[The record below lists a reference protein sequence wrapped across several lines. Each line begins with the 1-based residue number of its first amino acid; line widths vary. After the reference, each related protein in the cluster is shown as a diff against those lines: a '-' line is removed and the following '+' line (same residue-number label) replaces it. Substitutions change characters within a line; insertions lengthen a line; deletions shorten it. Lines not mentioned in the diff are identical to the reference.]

1 MPGFTKHL
9 LVAIVL
15 FGLAPTAFGQKLLKV
30 DVQQIT
36 FLRASAAQILP
47 QDDGVAILA
56 EDLADTREF
65 AAKIVITDQPNE
77 YIEASRLL
85 NVDGITVAEFPPLV
99 ITPISEGED
108 TNTYLLSGNPGDRFG
123 VSIRSGGVV
132 PQWLEVKIDGPVPD
146 PDKPDPDQPAPDQP
160 EPDKPDPVD
169 PPAGDLTPADLT
181 KIENTVSSAVVS
193 LADPITQAEI
203 KSELEAL
210 VANFPAE
217 RAAAVAETQNAI
229 ARGLVKSAPKL
240 KPPYKDWKGKFRTP
254 LDAAIVSMEAK
265 ANTAAEF
272 KQIVAAI
279 VKGLATPV
287 QAAAQASQPKRVKKI
302 FYRDATKQVP
312 RYCSAGKICGWDTV
326 TVKEAYWGWV
336 TED

>member
-1 MPGFTKHL
+1 MPGHSKTIKHL
-9 LVAIVL
+9 LLAIVL
-15 FGLAPTAFGQKLLKV
+15 LGITPHGITHTAYGQKILKV

-47 QDDGVAILA
+47 QDEGVAILA
-56 EDLADTREF
+56 EDLEDTREY

-85 NVDGITVAEFPPLV
+85 TVDGITVAEFPPLV
-99 ITPISEGED
+99 ITPISEGEG

-123 VSIRSGGVV
+123 VSIRSSVV
-132 PQWLEVKIDGPVPD
+132 PQWLEVKIDGPST
-146 PDKPDPDQPAPDQP
+146 PDPDQPDPDEP
-160 EPDKPDPVD
+160 E

-181 KIENTVSSAVVS
+181 AIENTVVSAVKS

-210 VANFPAE
+210 VENFPTE
-217 RAAAVAETQNAI
+217 RAAAVTETQNAI

-254 LDAAIVSMEAK
+254 LDAAIVGIEAK
-265 ANTAAEF
+265 ADTAAEF
-272 KQIVAAI
+272 KQIVQAI
-279 VKGLATPV
+279 VKGLGTPV
-287 QAAAQASQPKRVKKI
+287 QATAQAAQSKRVKKV
-302 FYRDATKQVP
+302 FYRNVTKQVP

-326 TVKEAYWGWV
+326 TVKEPYWGWV
-336 TED
+336 AED